1 MVRKLN
7 GEPCDWTAAAIRS
20 VLRVIEV
27 NPLLLGGLPAG
38 LVVISTARK
47 QRLGDI
53 LGGTVVV
60 SDKLIWEAESETG
73 PSVAVHGVE
82 VDPQTRCA
90 HWHGELDIIAIKFK
104 CCGEWF
110 PCFECHASEA
120 DHATSLWSEEERD
133 RKAVL
138 CGACGHQLSIQEYFD
153 CDSACPK
160 CESKFNPAC
169 VNHYKHYFA

>member
-1 MVRKLN
+1 M
-7 GEPCDWTAAAIRS
+7 
-20 VLRVIEV
+20 
-27 NPLLLGGLPAG
+27 
-38 LVVISTARK
+38 VISTARK

-60 SDKLIWEAESETG
+60 SDKLSWEAEAEMG
-73 PSVAVHGVE
+73 PGEVVHGVE

-133 RKAVL
+133 RKAIL

-169 VNHYKHYFA
+169 ANHYKHYFA